1 MELTKEKDM
10 SIILKIK
17 QETKRELKKLLEKM
31 KRHRVLSLALITF
44 GIFSTINFMMIY
56 QFMKIL
62 QNL

>member
-1 MELTKEKDM
+1 MELTKEKDI

-17 QETKRELKKLLEKM
+17 QETKKEIIKILEKM
-31 KRHRVLSLALITF
+31 KRHKLFSLALLSF
-44 GIFSTINFMMIY
+44 LIFSTINFIMIY

>member
-1 MELTKEKDM
+1 MELTKEKDI

-17 QETKRELKKLLEKM
+17 QETKKEIIKILEKM
-31 KRHRVLSLALITF
+31 KRHKLFSLALLSF
-44 GIFSTINFMMIY
+44 LIFSTINFMMIY

>member
-1 MELTKEKDM
+1 MELTKEKEI

-17 QETKRELKKLLEKM
+17 QDTKKELNKILNVMRK
-31 KRHRVLSLALITF
+31 HRFLSLAILSF
-44 GIFSTINFMMIY
+44 LIFSTINFIMIY